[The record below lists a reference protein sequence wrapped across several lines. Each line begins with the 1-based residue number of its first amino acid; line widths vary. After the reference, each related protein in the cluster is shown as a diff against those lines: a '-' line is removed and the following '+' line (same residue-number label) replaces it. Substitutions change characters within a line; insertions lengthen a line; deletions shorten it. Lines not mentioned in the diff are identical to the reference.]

1 MLDRSLA
8 ALNDLLHAA
17 IVGAVLV
24 VSTLGLSEELAGWD
38 SDQVLSIAAGG
49 GDRSVGRLRR
59 DAHAAGHALLA
70 RCRHPRGARLITSL

>member
-24 VSTLGLSEELAGWD
+24 LSTLGLSEAFAGWD
-38 SDQVLSIAAGG
+38 SDQALSIAAAAVTGASAAYG
-49 GDRSVGRLRR
+49 ATLTPPGMHCSRDVGIPV
-59 DAHAAGHALLA
+59 A
-70 RCRHPRGARLITSL
+70 RG

>member
-24 VSTLGLSEELAGWD
+24 VSTLGLSQVAGWD
-38 SDQVLSIAAGG
+38 SDQVLSIAAAAVTGASAAYG
-49 GDRSVGRLRR
+49 ATLTPPGMHCSR
-59 DAHAAGHALLA
+59 DVAILAA
-70 RCRHPRGARLITSL
+70 RG